1 MGRKLR
7 TLGEIASYTFAN
19 KVEWKMNSEKHS
31 GWVNN
36 RPLIDKFL
44 VIALPSTPYKKVDQA
59 MMDKVR
65 DKIWEQGGSDS
76 LVNKTIQAMQ
86 TAMNYCISRGQ
97 IDMPALELAY
107 SHFGRKGIQY
117 KFDRLDEEIIN
128 QPIFSPKQI
137 LSMYDLGMELS
148 QTEGQQFANCAESI
162 VMSGFTGLG
171 WSEFS
176 QLKTCD
182 IFLTENP
189 PEVRVGYRRD
199 FKIKKGCRARAVPLV
214 GAAEM
219 LIPILRRRIMET
231 EGNADIQLFG
241 DDWWG
246 HDYGQDQH
254 RRVFE
259 HITNLLNLT
268 RDSRGYKRTV
278 YCLRHSYCTNTY
290 KETQNAYQVHKLMGH
305 SQMKTTERYLHLVT
319 EDLAHG
325 LGTYNSVA
333 TAT

>member
-1 MGRKLR
+1 
-7 TLGEIASYTFAN
+7 
-19 KVEWKMNSEKHS
+19 
-31 GWVNN
+31 
-36 RPLIDKFL
+36 
-44 VIALPSTPYKKVDQA
+44 
-59 MMDKVR
+59 MMDLVR
-65 DKIWEQGGSDS
+65 DKMWDQGGSDS

-97 IDMPALELAY
+97 IEMPALELAY
-107 SHFGRKGIQY
+107 SNFGRKGIQY
-117 KFDRLDEEIIN
+117 KFDRLDEKVVN

-137 LSMYDLGMELS
+137 LMMYDLGMELS
-148 QTEGQQFANCAESI
+148 QTEGPQFANCAESI

-176 QLKTCD
+176 QLRTCD
-182 IFLTENP
+182 IFLPLNP

-231 EGNADIQLFG
+231 EGNAEAQLFG

-246 HDYGQDQH
+246 HDFGQDQH

-259 HITNLLNLT
+259 HITNLLGLT
-268 RDSRGYKRTV
+268 FDSRGYKRTV
-278 YCLRHSYCTNTY
+278 YCLRHSFCTNTY
-290 KETQNAYQVHKLMGH
+290 KETQNAYQVHRLMGH
-305 SQMKTTERYLHLVT
+305 SQIKTTERYLHLVT

-325 LGTYNSVA
+325 LTNYDQVA